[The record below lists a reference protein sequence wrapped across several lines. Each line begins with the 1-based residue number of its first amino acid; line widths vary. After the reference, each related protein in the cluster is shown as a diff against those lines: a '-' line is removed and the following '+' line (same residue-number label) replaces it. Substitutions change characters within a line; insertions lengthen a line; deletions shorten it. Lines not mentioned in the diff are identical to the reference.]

1 MMNNAVL
8 QGLIRII
15 SILRIEQLKLVNPT
29 MQSIL
34 GPLYI
39 ALLAVENGR

>member
-29 MQSIL
+29 MRSIL
-34 GPLYI
+34 GPLCI